1 MRVSCLEY
9 ECQNQSKQKKKL
21 SCFILIPSLIKHRTS
36 LLNLVEELGSISQA
50 HKIMGMSYDTFYYY
64 QQAGKPGVVSLA

>member
-1 MRVSCLEY
+1 MSVKINL
-9 ECQNQSKQKKKL
+9 NKKETL
-21 SCFILIPSLIKHRTS
+21 MFYLIPSLIKHRTS

>member
-1 MRVSCLEY
+1 MFY
-9 ECQNQSKQKKKL
+9 
-21 SCFILIPSLIKHRTS
+21 LIPSLIKHRTS